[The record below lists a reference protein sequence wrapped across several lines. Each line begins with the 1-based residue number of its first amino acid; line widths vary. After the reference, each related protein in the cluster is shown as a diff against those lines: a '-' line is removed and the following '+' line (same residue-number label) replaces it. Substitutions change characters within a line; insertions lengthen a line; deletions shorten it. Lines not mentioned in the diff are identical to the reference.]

1 MDAIQTAFGHDTAL
15 CDRILAAASK
25 SIHSL
30 VNEYEEAAA
39 EYLYTASGD
48 RLHGQFRL

>member
-25 SIHSL
+25 F
-30 VNEYEEAAA
+30 
-39 EYLYTASGD
+39 YLTGTNVALGHIQHRWTTASD
-48 RLHGQFRL
+48 EPTRTS

>member
-25 SIHSL
+25 SIHNL

-39 EYLYTASGD
+39 GYPCTASGD
-48 RLHGQFRL
+48 RSDGQFR